1 MPFQDPE
8 ERRRYHAVRRRH
20 MRDALALLEVM
31 VYWRESPRSSAAHK
45 QGRSALSAAY
55 AEIKLGWQRE
65 GVPFPKLSDR
75 AKALMNSATIMGNG
89 ERDG

>member
-1 MPFQDPE
+1 MPFQNLE
-8 ERRRYHAVRRRH
+8 AEKRYHAIRRRH
-20 MRDALALLEVM
+20 LRDALALLEVM
-31 VYWRESPRSSAAHK
+31 VHWRESPRSSAAHK

-65 GVPFPKLSDR
+65 GIPFPKLSAR
-75 AKALMNSATIMGNG
+75 ARALMNSATIMGNG